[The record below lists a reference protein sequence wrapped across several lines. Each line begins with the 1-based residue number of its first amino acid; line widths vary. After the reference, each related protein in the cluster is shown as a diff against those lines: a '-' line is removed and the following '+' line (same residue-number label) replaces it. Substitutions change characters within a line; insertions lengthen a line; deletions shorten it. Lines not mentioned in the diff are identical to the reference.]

1 MFGSMSIIGIPLIG
15 GFWSKEGI
23 IAKTWSAYFH
33 GEPLM
38 LGPALLILA
47 TAGMTGF
54 YMSRM
59 WFMTFAG
66 EPKSEVVDHVH
77 ESTPWIKEPLI
88 ILTIITAVGGFVLA
102 VLGVVDFLSNKSVN
116 LSLHGKPLLDQII
129 YELEHAFLPE
139 DQKLRIVGWITIFLS
154 FIVGPIMA
162 SRVHGG
168 RLKEGEKANL
178 FVGWLVNLSGKFGK
192 QDVSWLAESQLSEA
206 LDKRL
211 YFDDL
216 YEGVLARTLIP
227 FADFTAWFDRNII
240 DGIIKQIESKS
251 VLGSFEIRKFTTGS
265 AGDYILMAT
274 VGALCIFVL
283 LMGVSF

>member
-1 MFGSMSIIGIPLIG
+1 
-15 GFWSKEGI
+15 
-23 IAKTWSAYFH
+23 
-33 GEPLM
+33 
-38 LGPALLILA
+38 
-47 TAGMTGF
+47 
-54 YMSRM
+54 
-59 WFMTFAG
+59 MTFAG
-66 EPKSEVVDHVH
+66 EPKNEVVDHVH

-88 ILTIITAVGGFVLA
+88 ILTFITAIGGFVLA
-102 VLGVVDFLSNKSVN
+102 VLGIVDFLSNKSDN
-116 LSLHGKPLLDQII
+116 LSFTSDLETLSEQII

-139 DQKLRIVGWITIFLS
+139 DTKLRIVGWVTIFLS
-154 FIVGPIMA
+154 FVIGPVMA

-168 RLKEGEKANL
+168 SLKEGEKANF

-192 QDVSWLAESQLSEA
+192 QDVSWLADSQLSEA

-216 YEGVLARTLIP
+216 YEGVLERTVIP

-274 VGALCIFVL
+274 IGALCIFVL